1 MRVIK
6 ILDENATDALAAAA
20 AVIRGGGIV
29 AFPTETHYGLGAA
42 YHDVA
47 ALKKLF
53 TLKRRP
59 EEKPV
64 PLIAGNE
71 KALGLVA
78 RQLDD
83 RAVGIIKRFWPGP
96 LTLLLPAREG
106 LPRLLTAGTGTVAV
120 RMPGKSFALE
130 LARTLEFP
138 ITATSANISGSP
150 PADDAAGVTGYFGEG
165 LDLLVDGGRTPGG
178 APSTIIRLSGETTI
192 LVRQGQIPFDA
203 ILAAMKTAEG
213 KKDQ

>member
-1 MRVIK
+1 MHVIK
-6 ILDENATDALAAAA
+6 ILDENTTDAVAAAA
-20 AVIRGGGIV
+20 GVIRGGGIV

-59 EEKPV
+59 EEKPI

-83 RAVGIIKRFWPGP
+83 RAVSIIKQFWPGP
-96 LTLLLPAREG
+96 LTLLLPARAG

-120 RMPGKSFALE
+120 RMPGRSFALE
-130 LARTLEFP
+130 LARALEVP

-150 PADDAAGVTGYFGEG
+150 PADDAAGVTGYFDEG

-178 APSTIIRLSGETTI
+178 APSTIVRLSGETII
-192 LVRQGQIPFDA
+192 LVRRGQIPFDA
-203 ILAAMKTAEG
+203 ILAAMKTAAG

>member
-6 ILDENATDALAAAA
+6 ISDENMAGAVAAAA

-42 YHDVA
+42 YHAVA

-59 EEKPV
+59 EEKPI

-71 KALGLVA
+71 KALGLVT

-83 RAVGIIKRFWPGP
+83 MTVSIIKRFWPGP
-96 LTLLLPAREG
+96 LTLLLPAKGG
-106 LPRLLTAGTGTVAV
+106 LPRLLTSGTGTVAV
-120 RMPGKSFALE
+120 RMPGRSFALE
-130 LARTLEFP
+130 LARALEFP
-138 ITATSANISGSP
+138 VTATSANISGSP
-150 PADDAAGVTGYFGEG
+150 PADDADGVTGYFGEG
-165 LDLLVDGGRTPGG
+165 LDLLIDGGRTPGG
-178 APSTIIRLSGETTI
+178 APSTIVRLSDETII
-192 LVRQGQIPFDA
+192 LVRKGQIPFDA
-203 ILAAMKTAEG
+203 ILAAIKTAAG
-213 KKDQ
+213 KKTQ

>member
-83 RAVGIIKRFWPGP
+83 RAVSIIKRFWPGP

-120 RMPGKSFALE
+120 RIPGRSFALE

-150 PADDAAGVTGYFGEG
+150 PADDADGVTGYFGER
-165 LDLLVDGGRTPGG
+165 LDLLIDGGRTPGG
-178 APSTIIRLSGETTI
+178 VPSTIVRLSDETII
-192 LVRQGQIPFDA
+192 LVRKGQIPFDA
-203 ILAAMKTAEG
+203 ILVAIKTAAG